1 MPILLVSDTHTKYVC
16 APLLFQKPLRRI
28 VIDEIAGQVG
38 AESGTVDNVTETMA
52 GSSSSKQPET
62 AVTGC
67 SSKQPELTCRTSSS
81 HPRESAVVHGSD
93 ESRQESNE
101 NDVSPV
107 VSHPGQRGPEETS
120 PADSGDGVSELP
132 PPETTFEFQSQWKK
146 FRSNRPLLVEY
157 FKVCL

>member
-1 MPILLVSDTHTKYVC
+1 MPTLLVSDTHTMYVC

-62 AVTGC
+62 AAVTGC
-67 SSKQPELTCRTSSS
+67 SSKQPELTRTSSNHS
-81 HPRESAVVHGSD
+81 RVHGSD

-132 PPETTFEFQSQWKK
+132 PPPETTFEFQSQWKK